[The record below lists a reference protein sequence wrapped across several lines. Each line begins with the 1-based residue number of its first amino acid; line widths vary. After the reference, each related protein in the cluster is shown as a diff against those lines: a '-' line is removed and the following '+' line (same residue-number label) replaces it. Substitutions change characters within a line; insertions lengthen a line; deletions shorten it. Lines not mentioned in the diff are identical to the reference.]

1 VSAFIDLIRA
11 PSELSIGTA
20 AVDNVLA
27 AIREHLGLDVAFVS
41 EFRRQ
46 DRIFRHVSAKSRS
59 PIKQGDT
66 CPLDQGYCQ
75 RVVDGRLP
83 QLMPDTRRVPAAVA
97 LPETQAIPV
106 GSHLSVPVLLADGR
120 VFGTLC
126 CFGFSA
132 DASLGERDLAVLKAF
147 ASLLGSQLDR
157 DIVSNGSTSDA
168 KARITAALQAGQP
181 SVVYQP
187 IFDLAS
193 GALAGL
199 ECLSRFQ
206 SDLNRTPDKWFAEAA
221 SVGLGVEL
229 ELAAIR
235 SGLEAL
241 HETPSNVYL
250 AVNCS
255 PTAILDAR
263 VQKFVQATVDLKRVV
278 LEITEHDYVHDY
290 PVLLSVL
297 APLRAMGLRVAIDDA
312 GAGYASLRHVL
323 HIQPEKIKLDIS
335 LTRNVDCDPTRR
347 ALASALIAF
356 GRETRAHIVAEGV
369 ETAAELQTLAR
380 LGVHNAQGYFLARP
394 MPLADALRQVMPSVT
409 ISSSP
414 GKPASVSSAPA

>member
-1 VSAFIDLIRA
+1 MAAFVDLMRA

-20 AVDNVLA
+20 AVDSVLT
-27 AIREHLGLDVAFVS
+27 AIREHLGMDVAFVS
-41 EFRRQ
+41 EFRQQ
-46 DRIFRHVSAKSRS
+46 DRIFRHVNARDRS
-59 PIKQGDT
+59 PIRQGDT

-83 QLMPDTRRVPAAVA
+83 QLIPDTRRVPAALA
-97 LPETQAIPV
+97 LPETQAIPI
-106 GSHLSVPVLLADGR
+106 GAHISVPVRLADGR

-126 CFGFSA
+126 CFSFAS
-132 DASLGERDLAVLKAF
+132 DASLNERDLSVLRAF

-157 DIVSNGSTSDA
+157 DVVSEESFEVA
-168 KARITAALQAGQP
+168 KARVTAALESGQP
-181 SVVYQP
+181 SIAYQP

-193 GALAGL
+193 GRLAGL
-199 ECLSRFQ
+199 ECLSRF
-206 SDLNRTPDKWFAEAA
+206 NGEPRRTPDKWFAEAA

-235 SGLEAL
+235 AGVLAL
-241 HETPSNVYL
+241 RDVPEDVYL

-255 PTAILDAR
+255 PRTILDAR
-263 VQKFVQATVDLKRVV
+263 VQKFLVTSVDMKRVV
-278 LEITEHDYVHDY
+278 LEITEHDYIHDY

-312 GAGYASLRHVL
+312 GAGYASFRHVL
-323 HIQPEKIKLDIS
+323 HIQPDKIKLDIS

-394 MPLADALRQVMPSVT
+394 MGLADALQQVIPSAAGNQPRD
-409 ISSSP
+409 SST
-414 GKPASVSSAPA
+414 AMA